1 MLCGRGRRRPEPA
14 PGKCAGTDPGLGRE
28 GHDRVAL
35 SQRRDD
41 GEDSPRRGGPQWRR
55 LDPRGNSFEIISLSS
70 NLNSTGIRKSFT
82 INAHSSS
89 ALISVCHRGNLKR
102 PVHDGDGLFCKFG
115 WLDSVEALF
124 TECSS
129 ETHDPRRNDSEARDS
144 ASAIR
149 KPDNYLSH
157 QQRYRYG
164 NWHGNSSNR
173 RGCGS

>member
-1 MLCGRGRRRPEPA
+1 MGEDGGGQNQPRGSA
-14 PGKCAGTDPGLGRE
+14 PAGTDPGLGRE

-129 ETHDPRRNDSEARDS
+129 ETHDPRRNDFGSPGFRFCHSETRQLFITSTTISIWKLARE
-144 ASAIR
+144 
-149 KPDNYLSH
+149 L
-157 QQRYRYG
+157 QQ
-164 NWHGNSSNR
+164 
-173 RGCGS
+173 